1 MGKNDTFDD
10 GFSEIVVQPP
20 SAGIGHNKGPEW
32 LPVGSE
38 LQEKIETHYRALLE
52 RAKELI
58 AKQGAF
64 KSVGNEADLKRSTE
78 YVAQLQE
85 AMTRLTSAYDLEGAP
100 YRTAQ
105 SQVRGLLGMPKD
117 DLEAIKRTVEGP
129 MTAYNAKVLREA
141 REKREKEAAA
151 KRKAEADA
159 REAQR
164 IADAA
169 ALKARQ
175 EAQRKID
182 DAAAKA
188 KAAGATKPKLPPA
201 AVFRAIEKADAL
213 AEVAKAA
220 RNIAD
225 DVSAEASRATKH
237 AAAPAADLTRK
248 RSPNAI
254 QSGQEFLDIRNVDK
268 ALLDPAKI
276 WPFIKTEQLE
286 QALREYGRIN
296 ASEIKKQIAAKKQPL
311 TGVEFFINLR
321 TNVRR

>member
-1 MGKNDTFDD
+1 MGKNDKFDD
-10 GFSEIVVQPP
+10 GFSELVVQPP

-32 LPVGSE
+32 LPVGPE
-38 LQEKIETHYRALLE
+38 LQEKIEGHYRTLLS

-58 AKQGAF
+58 AKQDAF
-64 KSVGNEADLKRSTE
+64 KAVTNEADLKRSTE

-85 AMTRLTSAYDLEGAP
+85 AMTQLTSAYDLEGAP

-117 DLEAIKRTVEGP
+117 DLEAIKKTVESP
-129 MTAYNAKVLREA
+129 MTAFNAKVLREA
-141 REKREKEAAA
+141 REKRERDAAA
-151 KRKAEADA
+151 KRKAEDDA
-159 REAQR
+159 REVQR
-164 IADAA
+164 KADAA
-169 ALKARQ
+169 ARKAR
-175 EAQRKID
+175 EDAQRRLD

-188 KAAGATKPKLPPA
+188 KAAGETKPKLPPK
-201 AVFRAIEKADAL
+201 AVFTAIAKADSL
-213 AEVAKAA
+213 AEVAKSA
-220 RNIAD
+220 RNVAD
-225 DVSAEASRATKH
+225 DASAEASRANKL

-268 ALLDPAKI
+268 AALDPAKI
-276 WPFIKTEQLE
+276 WPFIKTEDLE
-286 QALREYGRIN
+286 KALREYGRIN
-296 ASEIKKQIAAKKQPL
+296 ATEIKKQIAAKKQPL